1 MPGEVF
7 RKVKAIHTGEG
18 MSQTRKHS
26 AVEAVS
32 NVVIGYGVA
41 ILAQIVIF
49 PLFGL
54 YVPLNDNLLMGA
66 FFTLVSLIRS
76 YVLRRLFNRWH
87 HG

>member
-1 MPGEVF
+1 MQ
-7 RKVKAIHTGEG
+7 
-18 MSQTRKHS
+18 SRKHS

-41 ILAQIVIF
+41 VLAQIAIF

-54 YVPLNDNLLMGA
+54 YVPLSDNLLMGA
-66 FFTLVSLIRS
+66 FFTVVSLIRS
-76 YVLRRLFNRWH
+76 YALRRLFNRWH